1 MCHADG
7 TKQSS
12 SESDLLTALDIQQS
26 LADVIQDYQQSYFPL
41 DVMATIVTAGNLKTI
56 EELTSKNSEYQ
67 NDGMQTCRLSCC
79 QLLKGILEKLN
90 A

>member
-12 SESDLLTALDIQQS
+12 SKSDLITALDIQQS
-26 LADVIQDYQQSYFPL
+26 PADVIQDYQQSYFAL